1 MSQPTFQQVFTIHG
15 AVAANHIWAFAAPFG
30 MTLVHVSMSNSSAN
44 AGTFDIGEAA
54 DADGWADGKTMGVSY
69 AITELDAYSE
79 FDGATAAGQYPH
91 LDDGDICHVTIKD
104 HNSHMADPIVVLTWM
119 PD

>member
-1 MSQPTFQQVFTIHG
+1 MQPCFQQTFMIPGTQAADHVFE
-15 AVAANHIWAFAAPFG
+15 FAAPFG

-44 AGTFDIGEAA
+44 AGTLDLGEAA
-54 DADGWADGKTMGVSY
+54 DADGWADGKTMGVSN

-79 FDGATAAGQYPH
+79 FDGATAGGQYPH
-91 LDDGDICHVTIKD
+91 LDDGDVCHVTIKD
-104 HNSHMADPIVVLTWM
+104 HGSHMANAIVLLTWM

>member
-1 MSQPTFQQVFTIHG
+1 MQPTFQQVFLIPGTL
-15 AVAANHIWAFAAPFG
+15 AADHVCVFSAPFG

-44 AGTFDIGEAA
+44 AGTLDLGEAA
-54 DADGWADGKTMGVSY
+54 DADGWADGKTFGVSA

-79 FDGATAAGQYPH
+79 FDGATAGGQYPH
-91 LDDGDICHVTIKD
+91 LDQDDVCHVTIKD
-104 HNSHMADPIVVLTWM
+104 HASHMADPVVILTWM